1 MRKLLAVAMVA
12 VMAACGGETTAPTA
26 ANGTLFFKIDALT
39 CSGTSVV
46 SFAVDG
52 SVVGSETIS
61 AGGTSKGYTV
71 TAGSHVVGA
80 RVSNGNYVWPNTNI
94 NVPANGTFTQVLP
107 CG

>member
-1 MRKLLAVAMVA
+1 MLA
-12 VMAACGGETTAPTA
+12 VMAACGGDTTTAPPA
-26 ANGTLFFKIDALT
+26 ANSTLFFKIDALT

-52 SVVGSETIS
+52 SIVGSETIS
-61 AGGTSKGYTV
+61 AGGTSKGYTI

-94 NVPANGTFTQVLP
+94 NAPANGTFTQVLP